1 MPYVPTEEDK
11 QKSARKLGIAKYLP
25 EIEQYA
31 LPKNQASA
39 HAAGNIVEDHQ
50 PVANPSLEVTQ
61 QVPAGGAAE
70 DAIDAPQYVAPAA
83 AENPYEPLAASQEVN
98 PYDQILDQE
107 RSAQKTSLQSSM
119 YVGTARDPDKEARV
133 RALSKETNLPEEIV
147 ARNFDAV
154 QRQQK
159 VQGTD
164 YDSLIES
171 SPKLAE
177 WLTDAKNSSVAHD
190 DLDNLKATEKA
201 AQDHSFMSD
210 FLSNVWS
217 GVNTMGA
224 NVAKTGTSAFD
235 FLLRKKSFG
244 LLDKSMVP
252 GVDAP
257 AKYLEQK
264 AQDFKTPDLDKSI
277 LNSIKGGDY
286 SAAGRS
292 MAMQFAANAPNQAA
306 IIAMSFF
313 GGPAAGL
320 GFAGGTTAGAKYEEN
335 IKKGVDPSQAMG
347 NAVIT
352 GGIEAGFENLGTFGI
367 LKSWEASIA
376 KTYGKKISRQVMKD
390 FAKTLAYSV
399 AAEGNEEAL
408 TSVAQDF
415 TDYITGV
422 NPKAL
427 EGMGQRAFDAGVVG
441 GFSGGALVA
450 PMGFAQGKAIQHAAK
465 QTQVDQGFFKQI
477 GEMAKNSKL
486 WQRMPEEHKA
496 FVEQVTNGAKMYV
509 PVEAFTT
516 YFQSKG
522 IDVDQVAKDLGI
534 EDQIEEAKTSSGEVE
549 IPLASFVEKYGAS
562 EHFAGL
568 ENDVKFQPGPDHF
581 TPNQLKE
588 FEKAQEEAAKGF
600 DQEQVAE
607 EKRVK
612 DEAAAKVYV
621 DIKTKLQAI
630 GVDPA
635 KVEANS
641 KLVEEFFATQA
652 EEISKETGVPVTA
665 HELFQGFNLEFRRF
679 KNKTERDIFDIEQ
692 RQQMAAGM
700 ADQLKEVSQQSRKDL
715 IAMARRALEA
725 VPDLHKDDVAEALG
739 LPKMVVRALK
749 GISSRKGRGVYSK
762 SEILNAAGSGQGET
776 YSQNL
781 SQSKAQ
787 PAVAPPFYSKLTQT
801 VEQKMGGSATVE
813 QINGMIREIKPE
825 ERKWLGLDEFLAGKE
840 KVSKAE
846 LLEHLRAN
854 ALEVKE
860 VLLGEDSGVSVGQEV
875 FGVYGPDGE
884 NEASFKSI
892 DAARK
897 YIRETVEN
905 DDGDLDMNSF
915 SIQKEEYDGQT
926 LEDYDGPVSNGS
938 SGPTKFSQYTLPGG
952 ENYREVLFQL
962 PPKAEGDIG
971 RKFQDWAAKKYG
983 DKWLDFSDE
992 KLKELERDFKNQY
1005 RLDTQ
1010 DKLYRSS
1017 HFNEPNVLAH
1027 TRLNDRVDADGKKVL
1042 FVEEIQSDWHQAG
1055 RKKGYKG
1062 GEMPTDLPPDAYV
1075 TQVDGG
1081 YAVRQDE
1088 FLDMNTVADTPE
1100 AAIEKFHRK
1109 RDRAVPDAP
1118 FRKTWHEFVLKR
1130 LIREAAEKGYDK
1142 VAWTTGEQQAE
1153 RYDLSKQV
1161 DEVQAFKNEN
1171 GTFDIEAWKGGSILI
1186 EESGINETRIEALV
1200 GKDLAEKIVAESG
1213 EDIPLKGGKAYSGE
1227 ALKAGGAGMKGFYDK
1242 ILVDFANKFGKK
1254 YGAKVGEAEIGTD
1267 GSSRRYEVVRQTSG
1281 EDEMWTV
1288 RDTQRESTVV
1298 FDAGSEAAAEKEAEA
1313 LNSEH
1318 PGEVQVHSLEIT
1330 PELKKA
1336 ALEEGFS
1343 LFQGGEQDPRG
1354 QIQIMGRTF
1363 NIDIFDEADPSTIPH
1378 ELNHFLF
1385 EAMGHIAE
1393 GEGKASPSVQE
1404 KYRKVLDWLGAKSR
1418 EDVTVEQHEKLS
1430 DALLHFYKTGEAPST
1445 SLREAFAMFRRWFSE
1460 LWKKVAIQRVD
1471 IPEDVKQAM
1480 ARWFATDEQIAE
1492 AKQTLGMTQDLK
1504 VPELSDATKAELE
1517 RLRERARTKAEQDLL
1532 NKKLEVIHSEYQKKL
1547 AEERAKFRKAAEE
1560 QVSQEPLFQAID
1572 SLGKNAYTLA
1582 EKALNGELSAKQSAE
1597 FELLA
1602 DEHGF
1607 VTAQDMAEQMVDAK
1621 AQNLFEEKVGALVT
1635 EGLNQ
1640 IGMIKDAAQV
1650 REEAVRAMHSE
1661 DQAELLAFEKEAY
1674 LELAGKRAVRKE
1686 AQRRNRAIAREEAK
1700 AAAAVAQRLLSAKPA
1715 AEAAR
1720 PQVYITQERNA
1731 AARVARF
1738 LAKKDYVKAAEA
1750 KGQQLIAHAM
1760 VRESFR
1766 INEEYEKHIK
1776 YVEQFQNRGGN
1787 LLEMPYGFVR
1797 QVDALLAKY
1806 GFQAARSEDVKVNQ
1820 EMASRMEGEGDEPN
1834 YNDIANATGLVK
1846 DKSGAWSPE
1855 TLEGFIERQND
1866 NYHAMI
1872 LPDSV
1877 RMMTAT
1883 DPKKMTLQELADFR
1897 ETVQMIVV
1905 GGRKNNR
1912 FLTEFIKVDAKAAAK
1927 EIRESIEAKVGA
1939 PREGER
1945 SITAGNDSGL
1955 KAKAQA
1961 ILNLPDAMI
1970 PSMVN
1975 VETLASYLD
1984 GGDKNGPVR
1993 RMIYRLMSLSEDKKQ
2008 VMTEKAIK
2016 EMNAILEKFYKPDE
2030 LAAYKT
2036 EKRFAIRG
2044 QKDALTK
2051 EQILSMALNW
2061 GNQTNRDRVL
2071 MGYNIDQATAQDL
2084 LNNLEQ
2090 RDWEFAQAVWDYI
2103 DTFWPDIKRL
2113 EMKVK
2118 GVEPAKVEATKVVTK
2133 FGVFKGGYYPIAYDY
2148 NKSAD
2153 AYKMNEQRSELYKQ
2167 FSAASAQ
2174 TERGHAEARVTR
2186 VKRPVRL
2193 SLDVIYDHLENVIH
2207 DIAYREAVIDVNRLL
2222 REQDVK
2228 TAIQNA
2234 IGMQGYL
2241 TFDKWLQDIAS
2252 DQRVSLQSGEQ
2263 LMRWFRMK
2271 TTMSTLGFRA
2281 FTLPMDL
2288 SGNVINVVHE
2298 IGPSRMA
2305 KAIADHVFG
2314 RGETNEF
2321 VIEKSDYMRQREKT
2335 MDRDLGDLSRRWT
2348 KEKPPLDRAFSK
2360 LFGKDVALSHF
2371 AFFFQRF
2378 ADDALAKPLWKE
2390 VYRQSLGNYSEEE
2403 AIQLANEAVKRTMGS
2418 GSSIDLV
2425 GAQRGSEFKKIMTMY
2440 YSWSSMMFNR
2450 AWLDGKMAG
2459 LAYRQGDVGKALMVA
2474 AKGAFMLW
2482 GLHAVNEI
2490 FWREFL
2496 RNSAGHGDDEEK
2508 KKRIAARFL
2517 SQPFGYMWLGRD
2529 AGAFL
2534 VNAATGQ
2541 RGGVRFSPI
2550 ETALET
2556 VLKPPGKAVYFAF
2569 TDPKKFDAKYF
2580 EESARAASVML
2591 GTPQTL
2597 NTMAFNFIDIVDKN
2611 GEATWRDALSRR
2623 TKK

>member
-522 IDVDQVAKDLGI
+522 IDVDQVAQDLGI

-762 SEILNAAGSGQGET
+762 AEILNAAGSGQGET

-801 VEQKMGGSATVE
+801 VEQKMGGSATPE
-813 QINGMIREIKPE
+813 QINGMLREIKPE
-825 ERKWLGLDEFLAGKE
+825 ERKWLGLDDFLKGKT
-840 KVSKAE
+840 KVSKEE
-846 LLEHLRAN
+846 LLTFLRGN
-854 ALEVKE
+854 ALEIKE
-860 VLLGEDSGVSVGQEV
+860 VVKGGATEEEVKGEYYSEPVDETDPEGKWRVTDWAGNEMGEFSDS
-875 FGVYGPDGE
+875 
-884 NEASFKSI
+884 
-892 DAARK
+892 DAAQEWIDSRGTA
-897 YIRETVEN
+897 E
-905 DDGDLDMNSF
+905 
-915 SIQKEEYDGQT
+915 QA
-926 LEDYDGPVSNGS
+926 
-938 SGPTKFSQYTLPGG
+938 TKFSQYTLPGG
-952 ENYREVLFQL
+952 ENYREVLFTL
-962 PPKAEGDIG
+962 PEAKQEGTALVLPTDLSKWEKRDSSSGKIAYVQRVNGDDLFVFHDPEAKIDRQFKISGPIG
-971 RKFQDWAAKKYG
+971 VRENIQFPFHASFDSAVADLQQA
-983 DKWLDFSDE
+983 LQRIE
-992 KLKELERDFKNQY
+992 NQKPNPN
-1005 RLDTQ
+1005 T
-1010 DKLYRSS
+1010 YRSS
-1017 HFNEPNVLAH
+1017 HFDEPNVLAH
-1027 TRLNDRVDADGKKVL
+1027 TRLNDRVDADGKRVL

-1055 RKKGYKG
+1055 RKRGYKG
-1062 GEMPTDLPPDAYV
+1062 DADQIVQAYYEAKGEKVPI
-1075 TQVDGG
+1075 G
-1081 YAVRQDE
+1081 YGK
-1088 FLDMNTVADTPE
+1088 TE
-1100 AAIEKFHRK
+1100 AEALANSDPKWKDIVEIKFEKQK
-1109 RDRAVPDAP
+1109 TEPATLGVPDAP
-1118 FRKTWHEFVLKR
+1118 FKKTWHEFVLKR

-1142 VAWTTGEQQAE
+1142 IAWTTGEQQAE
-1153 RYDLSKQV
+1153 RYDLSKQIAEV
-1161 DEVQAFKNEN
+1161 HYSGTDLKAYDHDGKTVISQTGVQEPELEDYIGKEAAQKLLAQPKKGTLRSLEVQDLKV
-1171 GTFDIEAWKGGSILI
+1171 GG
-1186 EESGINETRIEALV
+1186 E
-1200 GKDLAEKIVAESG
+1200 
-1213 EDIPLKGGKAYSGE
+1213 
-1227 ALKAGGAGMKGFYDK
+1227 GMKGFYDK

-1254 YGAKVGEAEIGTD
+1254 FGAKVGEAGLNTGQLRTAEDSID
-1267 GSSRRYEVVRQTSG
+1267 KVRWPG
-1281 EDEMWTV
+1281 GKV
-1288 RDTQRESTVV
+1288 
-1298 FDAGSEAAAEKEAEA
+1298 EK
-1313 LNSEH
+1313 
-1318 PGEVQVHSLEIT
+1318 VHSLEIT

-1404 KYRKVLDWLGAKSR
+1404 KYRKVLEWLGAKSR

-1504 VPELSDATKAELE
+1504 VPELSDATKTELE

-1532 NKKLEVIHSEYQKKL
+1532 NKKLEVIQSEYQKKL

-2569 TDPKKFDAKYF
+2569 TDPKKFDARYF
-2580 EESARAASVML
+2580 EESARAASVLL